1 MSDAATSA
9 RRAAATRWRAGRYAI
24 PVALLVGAALV
35 TGLLI
40 ALGSRQAEPIRVG
53 VLHSLSGTMAISE
66 RAVVEATLMAIDE
79 LNAAGGVL
87 GRSIEP
93 VVRDGASDP
102 TTFAREAERLITV
115 DQVAATFGCW
125 TSASRKQVKPVIE
138 RHGHL
143 LFYPIQSEGLEESPF
158 IVYTG
163 AVPNQQIIPAVTWA
177 RDNLGGRHFLVGSDY
192 VFPHTANAIIR
203 HVATAIGGEIVGESY
218 VPLGAR
224 DMTDIIDQIGR
235 ARPDVILNSINGD
248 SNAAFFRA
256 LRQAGISAART
267 PTISFSIAEPELASM
282 GVHDFVGD
290 YAAWNYFQSLDT
302 AENRRFVEALRRRA
316 AGRPTTASDPME
328 AAYIGVHLWA
338 RAVEEAGTTA
348 STTVIQML
356 ADQSLAAPGGVVY
369 VDPSTHHT
377 WKTVRIGRVRSD
389 GQFDIVWD
397 SGRPVRPTPF
407 PAYRSRADWE
417 TFLNTLFNRWGGR
430 WVNEGPPHTRS
441 QR

>member
-1 MSDAATSA
+1 
-9 RRAAATRWRAGRYAI
+9 
-24 PVALLVGAALV
+24 
-35 TGLLI
+35 
-40 ALGSRQAEPIRVG
+40 
-53 VLHSLSGTMAISE
+53 
-66 RAVVEATLMAIDE
+66 MAIDE

-143 LFYPIQSEGLEESPF
+143 LFYPVQYEGLEESPF

-163 AVPNQQIIPAVTWA
+163 AAPNQQIIPAVTWA
-177 RDNLGGRHFLVGSDY
+177 RDNLGGRFFLVGSDY

-203 HVATAIGGEIVGESY
+203 HVTTAIGGEIVGEVY

-224 DMTDIIDQIGR
+224 DMTDIVNEIR
-235 ARPDVILNSINGD
+235 TR
-248 SNAAFFRA
+248 
-256 LRQAGISAART
+256 AARRHSQFDQWRQQRRFL
-267 PTISFSIAEPELASM
+267 PRVAPGWHLPGQDSHLLQHRRNGARHHGGARLRRRLRGPELLS
-282 GVHDFVGD
+282 V
-290 YAAWNYFQSLDT
+290 LDT
-302 AENRRFVEALRRRA
+302 DENRRFVEALRLR

-328 AAYIGVHLWA
+328 AAYLGVHLWA
-338 RAVEEAGTTA
+338 RAVQEAGTTA

-356 ADQSLAAPGGVVY
+356 ADQSFAAPGGVVY
-369 VDPSTHHT
+369 VDPATRHT
-377 WKTVRIGRVRSD
+377 WKTVRIGRIRSD

-397 SGRPVRPTPF
+397 SRPPVRPTPF
-407 PAYRSRADWE
+407 PAYRSRAEWE

-430 WVNEGPPHTRS
+430 WVNEGPAQTRS